1 MTLRKKTTCK
11 LFPGSGLYQTVTTDD
26 NIDLID
32 HKWGLKSVR
41 AMGIKR
47 FAADHECIRQ
57 ASLLQIWEE
66 LTKIQMICNSKQSL
80 GLSTHFEVETKI

>member
-1 MTLRKKTTCK
+1 
-11 LFPGSGLYQTVTTDD
+11 
-26 NIDLID
+26 
-32 HKWGLKSVR
+32 
-41 AMGIKR
+41 MGIKR